1 MPNSTDSTKVSDE
14 RKRVE
19 ARLHGTPHGHV
30 NWLRE
35 RGIPYTLKYTSST
48 AILITEHEKLV
59 FADERVL
66 NKEYALRAKI
76 KKDIRTNVEG
86 LNLEKNPYQPRY
98 YKWSPYFAEMRI
110 GEGEVVRAQDVWEI
124 DLTKAYY
131 YAANQLG
138 YLSDEFFDK
147 TMKVP
152 KRIRLRLLGS
162 IATIRNVEEFDGKEL
177 VHSQTSDALMRLVWH
192 NIVCHVDEVMV
203 EIADAL
209 HDHFLFYWV
218 DGIYFTTFGKTDM
231 CSSIVEGIA
240 YGHGFEVHKKRL
252 DSIEV
257 RNENGY
263 LHAVIRTGKDHK
275 IFAVPNRLNQY

>member
-1 MPNSTDSTKVSDE
+1 MSGE

-19 ARLHGTPHGHV
+19 VRLHGTPHSHV
-30 NWLRE
+30 QWLR
-35 RGIPYTLKYTSST
+35 RKKIPYTLKYTNST
-48 AILITEHEKLV
+48 AVLLTEHEKMV

-66 NKEYALRAKI
+66 NKEYALRAQIKADI
-76 KKDIRTNVEG
+76 KKNLGVVER
-86 LNLEKNPYQPRY
+86 NPYQPRY
-98 YKWSPYFAEMRI
+98 YRWSEYFAEMRI
-110 GEGEVVRAQDVWEI
+110 GEGEVVRATDVWEI

-131 YAANQLG
+131 FAANRLG

-162 IATIRNVEEFDGKEL
+162 IATIKNVEEFDGKDI
-177 VHSQTSDALMRLVWH
+177 VHSQTSDELMRLVWH
-192 NIVCHVDEVMV
+192 NIVCHVDEVMT

-218 DGIYFTTFGKTDM
+218 DGIYFTTFGKVDM
-231 CSSIVEGIA
+231 CSNIVEGIA
-240 YGHGFEVHKKRL
+240 HSHGFEVHKTKL
-252 DSIEV
+252 DKIEI

-263 LHAVIRTGKDHK
+263 LHAVIHEGEKHK
-275 IFAVPNRLNQY
+275 IFAVPNRMNYAPK